1 VRRGAIITLIAVAE
15 LGCAGLVID
24 VAASAGPGMA
34 STVTVSVDGAIGTW
48 APAPTQ
54 SSAAAPATT
63 GTAGQAP
70 AASLDPPS
78 GQPIAPSTPSTL
90 ETTPAPT
97 AVAPV
102 GTPSSSG
109 EPDPTT
115 P

>member
-1 VRRGAIITLIAVAE
+1 VKGVARRCTVRRGAIITLIAVAE

-34 STVTVSVDGAIGTW
+34 STVAVSIDGVIGTW
-48 APAPTQ
+48 APAPAQ

-78 GQPIAPSTPSTL
+78 GEPIAPSTPSTL
-90 ETTPAPT
+90 ETTP
-97 AVAPV
+97 
-102 GTPSSSG
+102 SSSG

>member
-1 VRRGAIITLIAVAE
+1 MKSAARRCTVRRGAIIALIAVAE

-24 VAASAGPGMA
+24 VAASAGLGMA

-48 APAPTQ
+48 VPAPAQ

-63 GTAGQAP
+63 GTAGQTP

-78 GQPIAPSTPSTL
+78 GEPIAPSTPSTL
-90 ETTPAPT
+90 ETTP
-97 AVAPV
+97 
-102 GTPSSSG
+102 SSSG